1 MRKGSNPFEDT
12 NITPIILIILKSENI
27 KTHMNI

>member
-12 NITPIILIILKSENI
+12 NITPILVKSEYM
-27 KTHMNI
+27 KLYEHLA